1 MSILKKVLNEL
12 SPYGEMGLPTGQG
25 SQGIGNNDSQTKN
38 TKLTAAY
45 KLQKLARNHPDHH
58 DEQNANSAQSMN
70 DRLRHHA
77 RAEDEEE
84 DGMNFDMGG
93 GEHYPSDDEMGGM
106 EDEMNQTSM
115 NDMGDMDMGDVE
127 MGMDDCGDVDVEEVK
142 NFFSDNPSPSDEEI
156 AQYAGERGIEMD
168 QLRQEVYA
176 LIQSLLDV
184 EGGEEMG
191 MDDEMAGV
199 DDMDGMDSGDDMSAD
214 EEDMGAEE
222 DNPKTKF
229 DFSSGVDDDEFEIRS
244 KLR

>member
-1 MSILKKVLNEL
+1 
-12 SPYGEMGLPTGQG
+12 
-25 SQGIGNNDSQTKN
+25 
-38 TKLTAAY
+38 
-45 KLQKLARNHPDHH
+45 
-58 DEQNANSAQSMN
+58 
-70 DRLRHHA
+70 
-77 RAEDEEE
+77 
-84 DGMNFDMGG
+84 
-93 GEHYPSDDEMGGM
+93 
-106 EDEMNQTSM
+106 
-115 NDMGDMDMGDVE
+115 
-127 MGMDDCGDVDVEEVK
+127 
-142 NFFSDNPSPSDEEI
+142 
-156 AQYAGERGIEMD
+156 MD

-199 DDMDGMDSGDDMSAD
+199 DDMDGMSSDEDMSAD